1 MTTDLNV
8 KDRDDKS
15 INVEI
20 DVSSVSFFSLRRL
33 NRLSHNYNI
42 FI

>member
-20 DVSSVSFFSLRRL
+20 DVSSVSFF
-33 NRLSHNYNI
+33 
-42 FI
+42 FFPPT